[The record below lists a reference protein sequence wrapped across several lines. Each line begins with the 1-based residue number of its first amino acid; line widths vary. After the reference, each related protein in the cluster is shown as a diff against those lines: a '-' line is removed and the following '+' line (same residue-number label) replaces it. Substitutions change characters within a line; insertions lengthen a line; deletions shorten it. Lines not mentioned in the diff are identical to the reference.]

1 MFSCLT
7 EIFLSTAAAERCKI
21 SFGQFWVETSFL
33 RTGRAGRR
41 GHVPGLSLCLEGQGN
56 ECPGCQAW
64 GMRFGHML
72 SCFTL
77 QWGCSRDRGGW
88 EQSCSCGNKAS
99 SLSRPRQPAW
109 QHSAS
114 RCSRGDAGNKRNKPN
129 QRIDRSLKGLRLLVS
144 LFLLIFGAQIATCR
158 EKRTGGGGTGKGV
171 VPGVCSWQ
179 AGRLTQKA
187 FLSRSVWYRW

>member
-1 MFSCLT
+1 
-7 EIFLSTAAAERCKI
+7 
-21 SFGQFWVETSFL
+21 
-33 RTGRAGRR
+33 
-41 GHVPGLSLCLEGQGN
+41 
-56 ECPGCQAW
+56 
-64 GMRFGHML
+64 MRFGHML

-99 SLSRPRQPAW
+99 SLSRPRRPAW

-187 FLSRSVWYRW
+187 FLSRSV